1 MSVKGLFEKETN
13 EISLPKVNFKPVV
26 KEFKNLV
33 NNIPKIPDEISIDN
47 FDEVKLHLRTELTSA
62 FKKLEKAIGSSKFP
76 KDVKVSNFPADI
88 KVVNF
93 PDTVTVDNFPLAPDT
108 IKVENLDNVIKAVN
122 GLKTIMS
129 RLELNP
135 NIEVK
140 PSDVNIDIN
149 KLVKA
154 LKPLQLISDKPD
166 SPISVQMSD
175 GENFVEAIEKAS
187 DNLIT
192 TITGGQGF
200 TQEEFQDTYRLAEDR
215 LASYR
220 TADVD
225 EDASPNYYGFL
236 NTHGRWYILKE
247 TLATGANTYRYVAGQ
262 SGYAAKWTSRV
273 SLSYDYIS
281 EVKF

>member
-1 MSVKGLFEKETN
+1 MSPVNGLFSKEKKDKEV
-13 EISLPKVNFKPVV
+13 PMVNLKPIV
-26 KEFKNLV
+26 KEFKNIA
-33 NNIPKIPDEISIDN
+33 NNLPTIPSEISIDN
-47 FDEVKLHLRTELTSA
+47 FDEVKLHLRTELTQA
-62 FKKLEKAIGSSKFP
+62 FKRLEKVIGSSKFP
-76 KDVKVSNFPADI
+76 KDVKVSNLPNSI
-88 KVVNF
+88 SI
-93 PDTVTVDNFPLAPDT
+93 DNFPPNQN
-108 IKVENLDNVIKAVN
+108 KVEVENLDNVIKAVN